1 MTKRIYPEMRHETL
15 NEIGREE
22 AMAEFA
28 AWAEG
33 SLPSPGA
40 VAGMM
45 S

>member
-1 MTKRIYPEMRHETL
+1 MRHETL

-28 AWAEG
+28 AWAED
-33 SLPSPGA
+33 SLA
-40 VAGMM
+40 KVKAAAGMM